1 MWKSNYIFI
10 IKSYPKPKFISKYCN
25 SLWRNNLRGERRFGK
40 HLSLCCPRDKKNYGK
55 LANLHIENEDGQKQI
70 QSGFIC
76 DSFKVAKVSNLKMSW
91 WGWKKALAEKYS
103 LSDRTLA
110 MLEEEYQCVLEKID
124 MKLHEK
130 MESSKQWYLGGKS
143 YFEFILFSSLQ
154 NITLLFFFVDLDF
167 P

>member
-1 MWKSNYIFI
+1 MENTYRYAVHEI
-10 IKSYPKPKFISKYCN
+10 
-25 SLWRNNLRGERRFGK
+25 
-40 HLSLCCPRDKKNYGK
+40 KNYGK

-110 MLEEEYQCVLEKID
+110 MLEEEY
-124 MKLHEK
+124 
-130 MESSKQWYLGGKS
+130 
-143 YFEFILFSSLQ
+143 
-154 NITLLFFFVDLDF
+154 TVDIFTIQTVTKNRTDRARPLW
-167 P
+167 